1 MVLHTEDGADPR
13 FEAYLPIQCT
23 TPGGGRPKELGGKTR
38 SVSAGGLEILLPEA
52 LPLGTPVLIQIGDG
66 DLLRAYV
73 VWAERGTPTSVG
85 TMVPHGLAFQKPVD
99 PHTVRQWVYR
109 AERQS
114 HTRAPVQFPVE
125 YIQAGTAGH
134 GTCLNLSRGGM
145 FISTPQPAPPE
156 SQVSLTFTLPTLSH
170 TFSVLARVVWMR
182 KEAMEPST
190 TEGMGVQF
198 LDPKPSETALIG
210 AVVDRS
216 CGQTLLSSDS
226 SPFSPPPR

>member
-1 MVLHTEDGADPR
+1 MALHTEDGADAR

-23 TPGGGRPKELGGKTR
+23 TPGGGRPKGLVGKTR
-38 SVSAGGLEILLPEA
+38 SVSAGGLEILLAEA
-52 LPLGTPVLIQIGDG
+52 LPLGMPVLIQIGDG
-66 DLLRAYV
+66 DLLRAHV
-73 VWAERGTPTSVG
+73 VWAERGIPTSG
-85 TMVPHGLAFQKPVD
+85 GIMVPHGLAFQEPVD
-99 PHTVRQWVYR
+99 PHVVRQWVYR

-145 FISTPQPAPPE
+145 FISTPQPVPLE
-156 SQVSLTFTLPTLSH
+156 SQVSLTFTLPNLSH

-182 KEAMEPST
+182 NEAIEPSAA
-190 TEGMGVQF
+190 EGMGVQF

-210 AVVDRS
+210 AIVDRS

-226 SPFSPPPR
+226 SRFSPPLQ

>member
-1 MVLHTEDGADPR
+1 MALHVRGGGDPR

-23 TPGGGRPKELGGKTR
+23 VPGGARPRGITGKTR
-38 SVSAGGLEILLPEA
+38 SVSAGGLEILLPQT
-52 LPLGTPVLIQIGDG
+52 LPLGTPVLVQIGEG

-73 VWAERGTPTSVG
+73 VWVERDIPTSIG
-85 TMVPHGLAFQKPVD
+85 TRVPHGLAFQQTVD
-99 PHTVRQWVYR
+99 PHMVRQWVYR

-114 HTRAPVQFPVE
+114 HARAPVQFPVE

-145 FISTPQPAPPE
+145 FISTPRPAQPG
-156 SQVSLTFTLPTLSH
+156 SQVSITFNLPDLSH

-182 KEAMEPST
+182 REEIEPSAT
-190 TEGMGVQF
+190 MGMGVHF

-210 AVVDRS
+210 TVVDRL
-216 CGQTLLSSDS
+216 CGETSSLPDS
-226 SPFSPPPR
+226 SRFSPPPH